1 MGTNT
6 LACCPKCGV
15 GYTQEGGLTPEDIR
29 LTPDPV
35 PIAIGVTA
43 PTVRISPLFEAL
55 LQSAN
60 GLLKGKNFSAAVLVA
75 QTAIEVCTERLITKL
90 LDRRGASFLSR
101 WIDDSLTSYNIGS
114 EKVRKLYQVASG
126 DAAIAQQLFGI
137 DSRTTRNFGTRLP
150 TKGGLLQRMRRKHHL
165 RSHGKL
171 WVT

>member
-1 MGTNT
+1 
-6 LACCPKCGV
+6 
-15 GYTQEGGLTPEDIR
+15 LTPEDIR

-90 LDRRGASFLSR
+90 LDRRGASFLSG

-126 DAAIAQQLFGI
+126 DAAIAQQLFWNRLKDHEKLRNKIAHEGRFATEDEAKASLEVAWEVVGYLTSIAKQHGI
-137 DSRTTRNFGTRLP
+137 DLDLG
-150 TKGGLLQRMRRKHHL
+150 
-165 RSHGKL
+165 
-171 WVT
+171 